1 MKKNIIWS
9 LLTLLCGTF
18 FFYSCS
24 TKDDVP
30 SVTDETA
37 SVTFEFDANTIAS
50 DTKGAL
56 PSDPVAVPGVIL
68 CNTDNVPMSV
78 DIKLTGPNGV
88 VNITAEQVKVFGD
101 KLKTDPY
108 ELPAGEYTVN
118 AVTVYNASTSAVIY
132 SGVKSPSTFSPFV
145 PDGYFMD
152 KQKFTL
158 AKYTKPTVPFYV
170 LCARDYNA
178 TDFGMPKFELN
189 RIEVT
194 CFDMFFNVC
203 DKNGEH
209 MVGVGT
215 IKVYDKQNGT
225 LLYSDAFDGGTLD
238 NNGNPTTEGN
248 IATLC
253 FADDLTKDNAT
264 ESYYIVVNFTNPNML
279 NSQHTF
285 AGEATVEDLL
295 KFKNSPNWSVSMN
308 ALHLIVCDD
317 DTPFCLLPG
326 VICDECNGGLYENFE
341 NYSDIKDFYAR
352 SGWSAPSGQGD
363 VLAIA
368 PGNKYILAV
377 SPADTDKDRV
387 KYIWTTGTFKY
398 QPKHNIHFNF
408 FVKSKLV
415 DGDPIKWSQEDKP
428 DCKSVPAIVKVRLLD
443 INGNQL
449 LSRQKKLELQGHE
462 SNWKLYHA
470 FDFPCDPVLASQC
483 AQAEISVNLEDGYIY
498 NQYIC
503 WHPIVGKYVSYQ
515 FGIDNV
521 KSGL

>member
-1 MKKNIIWS
+1 MKKNILAS
-9 LLTLLCGTF
+9 LLTLVCGTF

-30 SVTDETA
+30 QVTDETA

-50 DTKGAL
+50 GTKGIL
-56 PSDPVAVPGVIL
+56 PTDPVPVPGITL
-68 CNTDNVPMSV
+68 CNTENVPLSV
-78 DIKLTGPNGV
+78 DIKLTGPKGV
-88 VNITAEQVKVFGD
+88 VSILAEQVKEFAGVY
-101 KLKTDPY
+101 KTDPY

-118 AVTVYNASTSAVIY
+118 AVTVYNASTSTVIY

-152 KQKFTL
+152 EQKFTL
-158 AKYTKPTVPFYV
+158 LKYTKPTIPFYV
-170 LCARDYNA
+170 LCAKDYNA

-189 RIEVT
+189 RVEVT

-215 IKVYDKQNGT
+215 VKVYDKLNGT
-225 LLYSDAFDGGTLD
+225 LLYSDSFDGGVLD
-238 NNGNPTTEGN
+238 NDGNPTTEGN

-264 ESYYIVVNFTNPNML
+264 EKYYIVINFTNPDML

-285 AGEATVEDLL
+285 AGEASVEDLL
-295 KFKNSPNWSVSMN
+295 KFKDSPSWNVSMN

-326 VICDECNGGLYENFE
+326 VICDECNGGLNEDFQ
-341 NYSDIKDFYAR
+341 NYADINDFYAR
-352 SGWSAPSGQGD
+352 SGWSAPSGQNEQ
-363 VLAIA
+363 LAITD
-368 PGNKYILAV
+368 GNKYILAI
-377 SPADTDKDRV
+377 SPSDDDRNREYF
-387 KYIWTTGTFKY
+387 KWTTKVFKY
-398 QPKHNIHFNF
+398 APSHNIHFNF
-408 FVKSKLV
+408 FVKSEIV
-415 DGDPIKWSQEDKP
+415 DGKP
-428 DCKSVPAIVKVRLLD
+428 TWPNCSDCNSVPAIVTVRLLD
-443 INGNQL
+443 KNGIEL
-449 LSRQKKLELQGHE
+449 LKRKKDIQLQGHE
-462 SNWKLYHA
+462 SEWKLYHA
-470 FDFPCDPVLASQC
+470 FNFNCDPVLASQC
-483 AQAEISVNLEDGYIY
+483 AQAELSVSLKDGYKY
-498 NQYIC
+498 NEWVCQSKEF
-503 WHPIVGKYVSYQ
+503 VGKYLSYK

>member
-56 PSDPVAVPGVIL
+56 PSDPVAVPGVTL
-68 CNTDNVPMSV
+68 CNIDNVPMSV

-238 NNGNPTTEGN
+238 SNGNPTTEGN

-285 AGEATVEDLL
+285 AGEATVADLL

-317 DTPFCLLPG
+317 NTPFCLLPG

-341 NYSDIKDFYAR
+341 NYSDIKDFYTR
-352 SGWSAPSGQGD
+352 SGWTAPTGQGD
-363 VLAIA
+363 VLVVA

-377 SPADTDKDRV
+377 SPADADKDRA

-398 QPKHNIHFNF
+398 QPKHNIHFSF
-408 FVKSKLV
+408 FVKSEII
-415 DGDPIKWSQEDKP
+415 DGDPVKWHEQ
-428 DCKSVPAIVKVRLLD
+428 DCGD
-443 INGNQL
+443 
-449 LSRQKKLELQGHE
+449 
-462 SNWKLYHA
+462 
-470 FDFPCDPVLASQC
+470 C
-483 AQAEISVNLEDGYIY
+483 
-498 NQYIC
+498 
-503 WHPIVGKYVSYQ
+503 
-515 FGIDNV
+515 
-521 KSGL
+521 